1 MGSEGMAKEEA
12 NDDDENDDEGVCGKD
27 EDDDENKVD
36 TWRSR
41 FQSSADEGDE
51 VSNVSGRTA
60 TKREWAAD
68 ATIMVANREMAEAAT
83 ISDDGGG
90 GSRNRGT

>member
-1 MGSEGMAKEEA
+1 MAKEEA
-12 NDDDENDDEGVCGKD
+12 NDDNEDDDACGNDENDDE
-27 EDDDENKVD
+27 NKFD

-41 FQSSADEGDE
+41 FHSSADEGDE

-60 TKREWAAD
+60 TKRECAAD

-90 GSRNRGT
+90 GGSRNSGT